1 MPRTTYGM
9 KPIVRNAATL
19 GHKVI
24 YKYKDQLQAGI
35 IVAGVD
41 EVDGPSIYEITLGG
55 SMLKETVALGGSG
68 SSYIYGYVDSNYNPD
83 MSIEE
88 GLEFVRRGTCW

>member
-1 MPRTTYGM
+1 M

-24 YKYKDQLQAGI
+24 YKYKDQLQSGI